1 MMRRTFFVVALAVS
15 VTPYVSNNALAQAP
29 AARDD
34 ARILTALPD
43 SLVMCEGDT
52 RFPKME
58 VAWNSA
64 EPAPSDDPPDVRWSS
79 AADSIATVKSN
90 SQVTAHKAGTT
101 RITATILWGT
111 RTATRGFPL
120 KVLKGRSA
128 KRASNTQDVPVCR
141 E

>member
-1 MMRRTFFVVALAVS
+1 MRRTFLVVALAVS
-15 VTPYVSNNALAQAP
+15 VTPCVFNNALAQAP
-29 AARDD
+29 AAPDD

-52 RFPKME
+52 RFPKIE
-58 VAWNSA
+58 VAWNSDQ
-64 EPAPSDDPPDVRWSS
+64 PGPSDDPPDVRWSS

-90 SQVTAHKAGTT
+90 SQVTAHRAGTT

-111 RTATRGFPL
+111 RIATRGFPV
-120 KVLKGRSA
+120 KVLKGRSD
-128 KRASNTQDVPVCR
+128 KRASQKPNEPVCR